1 MDKFESVKDA
11 VMEYV
16 AANLHTKFC
25 RYGDVITVT
34 ISLDGKVVHFEQ
46 VELKD
51 MTDESVKLFPF

>member
-16 AANLHTKFC
+16 AANLHMEFC
-25 RYGDVITVT
+25 RYGDVATVT
-34 ISLDGKVVHFEQ
+34 ISLDGEVVHFEQ

>member
-51 MTDESVKLFPF
+51 MTDGKCEIVPF

>member
-1 MDKFESVKDA
+1 MEKFESVKDA

-25 RYGDVITVT
+25 RYGDVVTVT

-46 VELKD
+46 VELKNMAD
-51 MTDESVKLFPF
+51 GKCEIVPF